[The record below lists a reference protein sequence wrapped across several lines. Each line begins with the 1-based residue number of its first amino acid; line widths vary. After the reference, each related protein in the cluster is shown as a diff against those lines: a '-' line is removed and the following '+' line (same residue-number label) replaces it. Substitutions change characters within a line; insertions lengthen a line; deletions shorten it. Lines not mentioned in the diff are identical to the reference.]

1 MNVVFVKL
9 KSCRI
14 VLILLDVPWRSSTPN
29 IDIFHFFNILLLII
43 KCVNCLQLD
52 IEIINS

>member
-52 IEIINS
+52 NEIINS